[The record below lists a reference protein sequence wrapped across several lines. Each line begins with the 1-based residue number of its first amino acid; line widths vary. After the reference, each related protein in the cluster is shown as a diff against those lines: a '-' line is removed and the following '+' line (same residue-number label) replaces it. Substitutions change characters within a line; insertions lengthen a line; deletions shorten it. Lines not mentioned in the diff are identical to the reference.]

1 MSMLGSE
8 NRIHPAFRKMVEMGA
23 KEKFQKSRGDSER
36 WSFEVSEDSGVCGCL
51 NTCIVD
57 LREKDS
63 SSSH

>member
-1 MSMLGSE
+1 
-8 NRIHPAFRKMVEMGA
+8 MVEMGA

>member
-1 MSMLGSE
+1 MSMLESGFQE
-8 NRIHPAFRKMVEMGA
+8 NGRNGA